1 MIGSESDG
9 ETNAFEASM
18 QMSKFKGA
26 AADSSTKFMP
36 MTKFR
41 VRNKQIN
48 VDEGF
53 NPDGMEINYD

>member
-1 MIGSESDG
+1 
-9 ETNAFEASM
+9 
-18 QMSKFKGA
+18 MSKFKGA